1 MREKYQK
8 EGFSPDQIDEI
19 EIGLQKGLKVSHYAK
34 KEFLAIQMHQI
45 RLGLE
50 EKLPVAKYANPE
62 YDWFQMEEIREGLK
76 KKLDVSKYADPKLS
90 YEVMREVRKGLERG
104 IELPANRGWSAGILR
119 EVRRAALAKV
129 NIIKYIKEGY
139 REEQLREIRKAMENG
154 INVEPY
160 ISIDFNGAGI
170 HEIVKGLETK
180 VDVSIYTKDKYN
192 WQQMREIRLGL
203 KDRVQTEYYVNPLYN
218 WKQMREI
225 RLGLEEGLPVE
236 QYATLMFTAKEMAKK
251 RNALLKIYTKQEVK
265 ETEENKEIEEILRI
279 VEARETAET
288 QGTEFVE
295 KSVENGEKLDF
306 TINVSRD
313 EMQAMI
319 VFNTSNRK
327 LDKETLYTH
336 LFKAGVVSG
345 IDEAAVN
352 ILLKGSY
359 MENTIIIANGIQPQQ
374 GKDGYYEFFFRTEVS
389 KKPVILEDG
398 TVDYKNI
405 DWMES
410 VKKEQK
416 IAYYHSAEEGAE
428 GKTVTG
434 KILPPRKGKELK
446 MLSGRGF
453 ELLPD
458 RKTYISAMDGKIE
471 FENDKIMI
479 TDLLQLDDVTISTG
493 NIQFDGSIHVRG
505 NVGKGVSITATK
517 DITVDGFVEAA
528 NLSAQGDIILKK
540 GCNASGQGQITCG
553 KDLMARFLEGA
564 RIHAEGS
571 VKINYCMNCDIH
583 AENTIEVTGMIA
595 GGTSYAGAKISARDI
610 GNYNGLRTV
619 VKAGQSE
626 EFIKQEAQL
635 KGKIYGAEEELKLL
649 QRAFDDF
656 QKFPVEVRNTNPVYL
671 KLEDAIYT
679 KKTEVEKMLET
690 KEGMDK
696 SKERF
701 ENASIVVKG
710 TIYEGSLVEISG
722 VPWRAKTSNYVTL
735 RKDGARI
742 SVT

>member
-19 EIGLQKGLKVSHYAK
+19 EIGLQKGLNVSLYAK

-50 EKLPVAKYANPE
+50 EKLPVEKYANPE

-76 KKLDVSKYADPKLS
+76 TKLDISKYADPKLS
-90 YEVMREVRKGLERG
+90 YEVMREVRKGLEQG
-104 IELPANRGWSAGILR
+104 IELPANSGWSAGILR
-119 EVRRAALAKV
+119 EVRSAALAKI

-139 REEQLREIRKAMENG
+139 REEQLKEIREAMENG

-160 ISIDFNGAGI
+160 ISVDFNGAGI
-170 HEIVKGLETK
+170 HEIVKGLESK

-203 KDRVQTEYYVNPLYN
+203 KDRVQTDYYVNPLYN

-225 RLGLEEGLPVE
+225 RLGLEDGLPVE
-236 QYATLMFTAKEMAKK
+236 EYATLMFTATEMAKK
-251 RNALLKIYTKQEVK
+251 RNALLEVYTKQEEKETDETKEVK
-265 ETEENKEIEEILRI
+265 EVEEEKVAKVAKETKK
-279 VEARETAET
+279 V
-288 QGTEFVE
+288 EFVE
-295 KSVENGEKLDF
+295 KIIESDEPLDF
-306 TINVSRD
+306 IINVSKD

-327 LDKETLYTH
+327 LDKEKLYTH

-345 IDEAAVN
+345 VDEAAVN
-352 ILLKGSY
+352 ILLKGNY
-359 MENTIIIANGIQPQQ
+359 REDTIIVANGTQPQQ

-416 IAYYHSAEEGAE
+416 IAYYHAAEDGKE

-434 KILPPRKGKELK
+434 KIIPPRKGKELK

-479 TDLLQLDDVTISTG
+479 TDLLLLDDVTISTG
-493 NIQFDGSIHVRG
+493 NIEFDGSIHVRG
-505 NVGKGVSITATK
+505 NVGKGATITATK

-564 RIHAEGS
+564 RIHADGS
-571 VKINYCMNCDIH
+571 VKINYCMNCDIY
-583 AENTIEVTGMIA
+583 AKETIEVTGMIA
-595 GGTSYAGAKISARDI
+595 GGSSYAGAKISARDI

-626 EFIKQEAQL
+626 EFVKQEAQL
-635 KGKIYGAEEELKLL
+635 KGKIYGVEEELKLL
-649 QRAFDDF
+649 RRSFDDF
-656 QKFPVEVRNTNPVYL
+656 QKIPVEVRNTNPVYL

-679 KKTEVEKMLET
+679 KKSEMEELLET
-690 KEGMDK
+690 RKNMDK